1 MKLQDSAAPAFPDA
15 VPARLTPPAPLCW
28 NSGHSNAVWTQ
39 VQPSARPQPE
49 HTAEE
54 FTELR
59 ARVDDQQ
66 KQIAKLRVHAMRL
79 SDEPGAGTSSSDPA
93 PIIHRNVSTSQ
104 QQPLLSPDPD
114 AVDGTLVTPPGT
126 TAHSVDTPP
135 GDSTSDRADE
145 QPRRFNFGPF

>member
-1 MKLQDSAAPAFPDA
+1 MRIIKLQLHKEGYKWDA
-15 VPARLTPPAPLCW
+15 VSQEARDFYW
-28 NSGHSNAVWTQ
+28 EEF
-39 VQPSARPQPE
+39 QPSARPQPE

-93 PIIHRNVSTSQ
+93 PATDRNVWTSQ
-104 QQPLLSPDPD
+104 QQPLSSPDPD
-114 AVDGTLVTPPGT
+114 AADDTLVTPPGT
-126 TAHSVDTPP
+126 TAHPAGTPP
-135 GDSTSDRADE
+135 GDSTLDRADE
-145 QPRRFNFGPF
+145 QSRRFDFGPF